1 MWACVCSTR
10 TKHVLMAYCGS
21 VSVVLQEVMR
31 RRATLKDR
39 AKFQVIAAKEPV
51 TAYEVIGVVGVLM
64 HKDSEY
70 L

>member
-1 MWACVCSTR
+1 MCAA
-10 TKHVLMAYCGS
+10 HVQNILMAYCGS